1 MASGQG
7 LTLLSGPANAGK
19 VALLLERYLDGLDRD
34 PVLIVPYGS
43 DVERIERE
51 LLAKRGALLSGRI
64 GTFDDLFER
73 LARDGGA
80 NRPVATD
87 AQRQLIVRTAVSAAS
102 LNGLGGS
109 ARFAGFADALSSA
122 LSELESGLVEPTDL
136 EGDLARLYGAYRAEL
151 DRLELW
157 DRDLQ
162 RRYAAERVAAEL
174 ESWEG
179 RPVFAYGFED
189 LTGAEWAL
197 LQALAGRA
205 EVTVSLPYEPNR
217 AAFDSLRRTS
227 DDLTALAAGRIEELP
242 PRYDE
247 IAPAA
252 LAHLERHLFSEQPPV
267 GPELDG
273 SIRFLEGAGAR
284 GTLELVAEEA
294 LGLIRG
300 GTAAE
305 EILLV
310 CPNLDRHRAQIETA
324 FGAIGVPFAIEGR
337 IRIGRTAFGKALF
350 SLLRFEWLGGDR
362 HDLYGFLRSP
372 FSGLTRA
379 HVDYLEGRLRG
390 RAINEP
396 IRVVEETLKLRGQPL
411 RVLDIFREEVD
422 LPTAVRGLARSMV
435 RAAYGLDTPPVSEE
449 AILDLRAEK
458 AVAELLDELQDWLDL
473 GGALSREEIFTAL
486 ERADLRLARGDEPG
500 RVGVTDLLRARTRRT
515 EVVFLLGLEEGS
527 LPRRSQGSPFIA
539 DEERRSIDER
549 SRQARLVKPDSVSRE
564 RFFFYTA
571 CTRPS
576 QRLYLVREAASDEGS
591 PREPSPFLDE
601 VRALYAEDDV
611 ARWTQRRSLASLT
624 WRVDEAPTDRE
635 RLRALSALAATDAG
649 EASALA
655 RANGWERRL
664 ERARGAFSR
673 PTEITDPVLLD
684 ELRARATF
692 GVTELEGF
700 ADCSSI
706 WFIERVISPR
716 TIDGEV
722 DARLRGSIAHQT
734 LYKFFSGVPKRLG
747 IERLDAE
754 RIDDG
759 LVFLRECLAE
769 AIESGVWLE
778 LGDLQRRE
786 LEESLWRDLEH
797 YVREE
802 AESPLGLVPQR
813 FEVSFGSDRSAPE
826 LQSGLKIDGFAL
838 TGKIDRID
846 LDPFSAR
853 GIVQDYKSGKT
864 AHSAAKIESELRLQ
878 IPLYMLV
885 LRDLVGIEPLGGL
898 YRALAGERQAR
909 GLLRAEAEQD
919 VPGFA
924 PRDYLD
930 EEEFWAQTERA
941 KEHALRFVEGIR
953 SGEVRHDPKGGFPCP
968 TWCDLWSM
976 CRVARS

>member
-1 MASGQG
+1 
-7 LTLLSGPANAGK
+7 
-19 VALLLERYLDGLDRD
+19 
-34 PVLIVPYGS
+34 
-43 DVERIERE
+43 
-51 LLAKRGALLSGRI
+51 
-64 GTFDDLFER
+64 
-73 LARDGGA
+73 
-80 NRPVATD
+80 
-87 AQRQLIVRTAVSAAS
+87 
-102 LNGLGGS
+102 
-109 ARFAGFADALSSA
+109 
-122 LSELESGLVEPTDL
+122 VEPADL
-136 EGDLARLYGAYRAEL
+136 DGDLARLYAAYRAEL

-174 ESWEG
+174 ESWVG

-197 LQALAGRA
+197 LQALAGRV

-242 PRYDE
+242 PRYGE

-252 LAHLERHLFSEQPPV
+252 LAHVERHLFSEQPPT
-267 GPELDG
+267 GELDG
-273 SIRFLEGAGAR
+273 SVRFLEGAGSR
-284 GTLELVAEEA
+284 GTLELVAEEV

-300 GTAAE
+300 GTAPE

-310 CPNLDRHRAQIETA
+310 CPNLDRQRAQIETA
-324 FGAIGVPFAIEGR
+324 FGALGVPYAIEGR
-337 IRIGRTAFGKALF
+337 IRLGRTAFGKALF
-350 SLLRFEWLGGDR
+350 SFLRFEWLAGDR
-362 HDLYGFLRSP
+362 HDLYGFLRTP

-390 RAINEP
+390 RAVNEP
-396 IRVVEETLKLRGQPL
+396 TRVVEETLKLRGKPL
-411 RVLDIFREEVD
+411 RALDIFREEAD
-422 LPTAVRGLARSMV
+422 PLTAVRGLARSMV
-435 RAAYGLDTPPVSEE
+435 RAAYGLDAPPVGEE

-458 AVAELLDELQDWLDL
+458 AAAELLDELQEWVDL
-473 GGALSREEIFTAL
+473 GGALAREEIFGAL
-486 ERADLRLARGDEPG
+486 ERAELRLARGDEPG

-515 EVVFLLGLEEGS
+515 EIVFLLGLEEGS
-527 LPRRSQGSPFIA
+527 LPRRSPGSPFIA

-549 SRQARLVKPDSVSRE
+549 SRQARLVKPDPVSRE

-576 QRLYLVREAASDEGS
+576 QRLYLVREGASDEGS
-591 PREPSPFLDE
+591 PREPSPFWGEVQALFTDE
-601 VRALYAEDDV
+601 AVSRATL
-611 ARWTQRRSLASLT
+611 RRSLAALT
-624 WRVDEAPTDRE
+624 RPIDDAPTERE
-635 RLRALSALAATDAG
+635 RLRSLSALAATDPDDATALAQANG
-649 EASALA
+649 WDRRLA
-655 RANGWERRL
+655 RAS
-664 ERARGAFSR
+664 GAFSR

-684 ELRARATF
+684 VLRSRTTF

-734 LYKFFSGVPKRLG
+734 LYKFFAGVPRRLG
-747 IERLDAE
+747 VERLDAE
-754 RIDDG
+754 RLDEG
-759 LVFLRECLAE
+759 LVFLRECLTE

-786 LEESLWRDLEH
+786 LEEGLWRDLEH
-797 YVREE
+797 FVRGE
-802 AESPLGLVPQR
+802 AESPLGLVPRR

-826 LQSGLKIDGFAL
+826 LQSGLQIDGFAL

-909 GLLRAEAEQD
+909 GLLRAQAEED
-919 VPGFA
+919 IPGFA
-924 PRDYLD
+924 SRDYLD
-930 EEEFWAQTERA
+930 EDEFWAQTERA
-941 KEHALRFVEGIR
+941 KEHAQRFVERIR
-953 SGEVRHDPKGGFPCP
+953 SGEVRHNPKGGFPCP